1 MPRRDWSEF
10 ALLLIDVQHSFWS
23 EECAR
28 EFPDFAG
35 NIERL
40 LTLCR
45 AEGIAVVHLRA
56 LFAPDMSDWM
66 VRYKTRGFIPCVAGT
81 PGSETLPYAHEQ
93 PGETV
98 IIKHTFDGFQNPA
111 LAAHLRQAG
120 KRYVLTAGL
129 ITSTCVLFTT
139 AAAMQNGFLATMVE
153 DCCADDL
160 AAHQNTLR
168 QYPFIFDRTTV
179 DQIPGAYPGWSAELR
194 ALEQLAVLESPQT
207 EKPDF

>member
-1 MPRRDWSEF
+1 MSRRDWSEF
-10 ALLLIDVQHSFWS
+10 ALLLIDLQRSFWS

-28 EFPDFAG
+28 EFPDFRH
-35 NIERL
+35 NVERL
-40 LTLCR
+40 LELCR

-66 VRYKTRGFIPCVAGT
+66 VRYKVRGSIPCVVGT

-98 IIKHTFDGFQNPA
+98 IIKHTFDGFQNPE
-111 LAAHLRQAG
+111 LAAHLRRAG

-139 AAAMQNGFLATMVE
+139 AAAMQNGFIATMVE

-160 AAHQNTLR
+160 AAHQNTLS
-168 QYPFIFDRTTV
+168 QYPFIFDRITV
-179 DQIPGAYPGWSAELR
+179 DQIPGAYSGWRAELS
-194 ALEQLAVLESPQT
+194 ALERLAMLESPQT